1 MKRISQN
8 SSERLKIKE
17 REIIMCQRKIIK
29 GLSYEDTKENG
40 EAALKNKQ
48 TNKQNPRLRF
58 FKNKYRHGSLDK
70 KL

>member
-1 MKRISQN
+1 MKKISKN

-40 EAALKNKQ
+40 EAVLENKQ
-48 TNKQNPRLRF
+48 TKP
-58 FKNKYRHGSLDK
+58 
-70 KL
+70 

>member
-1 MKRISQN
+1 
-8 SSERLKIKE
+8 
-17 REIIMCQRKIIK
+17 MCQRKIIK
-29 GLSYEDTKENG
+29 ELSYEDTKENG

>member
-1 MKRISQN
+1 MKKISQN

-40 EAALKNKQ
+40 EAVLENKQ
-48 TNKQNPRLRF
+48 TKPQTKIF
-58 FKNKYRHGSLDK
+58 QE
-70 KL
+70 